1 MSFTLLHVC
10 IIIVGTAIPPIFEL
24 FLRLLSHS
32 FGRKGQTNMKDII
45 NNNEGI
51 YFYESS

>member
-1 MSFTLLHVC
+1 MANVTLSLSL
-10 IIIVGTAIPPIFEL
+10 I
-24 FLRLLSHS
+24 LRLLSHS